1 MATHQSI
8 TRYLAVALVSP
19 LLAGAAYAQ
28 GVATVHVQPSGPIAT
43 IAEAARLAKDGDTV
57 EIQAGEYR
65 GDVAVWPQKQLTI
78 RAVGGRVRLIA
89 DGQAAEGKAIWVIR
103 NGDFTIEGFD
113 FEGARVAHKN
123 GAGIRFEGG
132 RLTVIDSRFIENEN
146 GILTSNDRV
155 SELHIDR
162 CMFSQNGHGD
172 GYSHNLYA
180 GKIGRLTVRASYFR
194 QARAGHLI
202 KSRARFSDIA
212 YNRITDENGGMASY
226 EIDLP
231 NGGEARIVGNLIE
244 QGPATRNAAIVS
256 YGAEGYTWPENR
268 LVFAYNT
275 VVDRRAS
282 GGIFV
287 KALPGNGRAVL
298 ANNLFVGRGV
308 FAIEIPSD
316 EKGNFFPQLR
326 SFVNPEHYDFRPR
339 KGADFVGRAVVK
351 SSAAWPSVFATNQYA
366 HERALRVRGGGKPST
381 PGAFDP

>member
-1 MATHQSI
+1 MADHQPA
-8 TRYLAVALVSP
+8 TRHLAAAFVSLV
-19 LLAGAAYAQ
+19 LAGTTPAQ
-28 GVATVHVQPSGPIAT
+28 GASIIHVQPGGPIAT
-43 IAEAARLAKDGDTV
+43 IAEAAGLAKDGDTV
-57 EIQAGEYR
+57 EVQAGEYR
-65 GDVAVWPQKQLTI
+65 GDVAVWSQRQLTI

-89 DGQAAEGKAIWVIR
+89 DGQAAEEKAIWVLR

-113 FEGARVAHKN
+113 FEGARVTHKN

-132 RLTVIDSRFIENEN
+132 RLTVADSRFIGNEN
-146 GILTSNDRV
+146 GILTGNDGV

-172 GYSHNLYA
+172 GYSHNLYV
-180 GKIGRLTVRASYFR
+180 GRIGRLTVRASYFR
-194 QARAGHLI
+194 QARIGHLI
-202 KSRARFSDIA
+202 KSRARFSEIA

-244 QGPATRNAAIVS
+244 QGSTTQNGTIVS
-256 YGAEGYTWPENR
+256 YGAEGYTWSENR

-275 VVDRRAS
+275 VVNRRAS

-287 KALPGNGRAVL
+287 KALPGNASAVL
-298 ANNLFVGRGV
+298 TNNLFVGPGV

-316 EKGNFFPQLR
+316 EIGSFFPQLR
-326 SFVNPEHYDFRPR
+326 SFVDPERYDFRPR

-351 SSAAWPSVFATNQYA
+351 SPAAWPSIFATNQYA
-366 HERALRVRGGGKPST
+366 HERELRVRGGGKPPA